1 MRRATAASSTT
12 TVLAQ
17 KCARYSSVSSRP
29 SSFSRILTK
38 HTRRATVLCAGRF
51 SSREEPLRQR
61 KVHIYTE
68 CHHQPEFCSHLPA
81 SPSQASANL
90 PTPGGRHLPNHLS
103 YLWEP
108 VLDSLVSFL
117 SPLLPLSRMLRLFIL
132 DFDVYQKERDAA
144 KTARM
149 LVPSLLRFFSAHK
162 SWGEGF
168 APPPLAVNIS
178 ALRSTSPR
186 LQFSTAPTIRR
197 RLGGEQVA
205 RKKKGR
211 EKEMS

>member
-1 MRRATAASSTT
+1 MRPLLERE
-12 TVLAQ
+12 
-17 KCARYSSVSSRP
+17 
-29 SSFSRILTK
+29 FSPIFIFEDLDEAYK
-38 HTRRATVLCAGRF
+38 EGHG
-51 SSREEPLRQR
+51 PLRGAILFER
-61 KVHIYTE
+61 GATS
-68 CHHQPEFCSHLPA
+68 PEEGAYLHAVPHHLPA
-81 SPSQASANL
+81 SPSQASTNL

-211 EKEMS
+211 ENEMS

>member
-1 MRRATAASSTT
+1 M
-12 TVLAQ
+12 
-17 KCARYSSVSSRP
+17 
-29 SSFSRILTK
+29 
-38 HTRRATVLCAGRF
+38 
-51 SSREEPLRQR
+51 
-61 KVHIYTE
+61 
-68 CHHQPEFCSHLPA
+68 
-81 SPSQASANL
+81 
-90 PTPGGRHLPNHLS
+90 
-103 YLWEP
+103 
-108 VLDSLVSFL
+108 LDSLVSFL

-149 LVPSLLRFFSAHK
+149 LVPSLLRFFSSRK

-178 ALRSTSPR
+178 ALRSVSPR

-205 RKKKGR
+205 HKKKGR